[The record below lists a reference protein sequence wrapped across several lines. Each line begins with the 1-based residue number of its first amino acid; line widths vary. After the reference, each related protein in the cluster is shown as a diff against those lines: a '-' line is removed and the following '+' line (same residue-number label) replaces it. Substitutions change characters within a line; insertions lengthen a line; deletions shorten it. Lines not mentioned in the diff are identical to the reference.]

1 MLPESLPFGK
11 GEYLT
16 LQKKM
21 ENIFVD
27 KYFIIPSNTFNHYLT

>member
-1 MLPESLPFGK
+1 MTEMLSFCTE
-11 GEYLT
+11 EYLT

-21 ENIFVD
+21 QNIFVN